1 MLKCAWRRIAKQR
14 MRSFTFF
21 LLALLSIPLAS
32 LAKVEGPVIPL
43 PEYSV
48 GDAFLFDN
56 GTTEIVVDTNN
67 GQVTWQIGDQLTVT
81 AYRNFILPRLQW
93 ESRNG
98 TNRLWSGSS
107 TFSAKPDILWPLV
120 PGTSVSFNST
130 DIERDEITGHEQNYK
145 QSWQCRVGDLEAVT
159 VPAGTFEAYK
169 ISCSRYQGT
178 AWQQGYNWYYSP
190 QVGHYVKRIFTWF
203 NTNPVE
209 RSLVAYGPAPV
220 GLTGSAARMLRD
232 LVQTA
237 LEKNRTDQPRFAE
250 FSPDDLRM
258 AVIPKR
264 TFRMPNGTYCR
275 EYEQKLTARSR
286 TSTQTGV
293 ACRDSAGIWRSN

>member
-1 MLKCAWRRIAKQR
+1 MLNRVWCRLFSKRGWG
-14 MRSFTFF
+14 
-21 LLALLSIPLAS
+21 LAFYVFAGLSISLVPLAK
-32 LAKVEGPVIPL
+32 AEGPPVQL
-43 PEYSV
+43 PDYST

-56 GTTEIVVDTNN
+56 GMTEVVVGTNN
-67 GQVTWQIGDQLTVT
+67 DQIMWQIGDQLSVT

-120 PGTSVSFNST
+120 SGSNTSFNST
-130 DIERDEITGHEQNYK
+130 DIERDEITGREQTYK

-159 VPAGTFEAYK
+159 VPAGTFETYK

-178 AWQQGYNWYYSP
+178 EWRQGYNWYYSP
-190 QVGHYVKRIFTWF
+190 QVGHYVKRVFTWF
-203 NTNPVE
+203 NTSPVE
-209 RSLVAYGPAPV
+209 ISLVAYGPAPT
-220 GLTGSAARMLRD
+220 GLSGNAAKTLRD
-232 LVQTA
+232 LVQTT
-237 LEKNRTDQPRFAE
+237 LEKNRSGQSRFAE
-250 FSPDDLRM
+250 FLPENLRIT
-258 AVIPKR
+258 VTPKR
-264 TFRMPNGTYCR
+264 TFRMANGTFCR

-293 ACRDSAGIWRSN
+293 ACRDNAGLWRSN

>member
-1 MLKCAWRRIAKQR
+1 MLNRAWHRIFEKR
-14 MRSFTFF
+14 VRGFTFF
-21 LLALLSIPLAS
+21 VLAVLSISSAPLAK
-32 LAKVEGPVIPL
+32 AENPVIPL
-43 PEYSV
+43 PDYSI
-48 GDAFLFDN
+48 GDAFLFDK
-56 GTTEIVVDTNN
+56 GTAEIVVGTNN
-67 GQVTWQIGDQLTVT
+67 GQITWQIGDQLSVT

-98 TNRLWSGSS
+98 ANRLWSGSS
-107 TFSAKPDILWPLV
+107 AFSAKPDILWPLV

-130 DIERDEITGHEQNYK
+130 DIERDEITGHEQSYK

-159 VPAGTFEAYK
+159 VPAGTFETYK

-203 NTNPVE
+203 NASPVE
-209 RSLVAYGPAPV
+209 RSLVAYGPAPASLS
-220 GLTGSAARMLRD
+220 GGAAKTLRD

-237 LEKNRTDQPRFAE
+237 LEKNRSDQPRFAE
-250 FSPDDLRM
+250 FSAENLRIT
-258 AVIPKR
+258 VVPKR

-293 ACRDSAGIWRSN
+293 ACRDNAGIWRSN

>member
-1 MLKCAWRRIAKQR
+1 MLNCAWHCIFEKRVRG
-14 MRSFTFF
+14 FTFF
-21 LLALLSIPLAS
+21 VLAIVSIPLAC
-32 LAKVEGPVIPL
+32 LAKAEGPAIPL

-56 GTTEIVVDTNN
+56 GTTEIVIGTNN
-67 GQVTWQIGDQLTVT
+67 DQITWQIGDQLVVT

-107 TFSAKPDILWPLV
+107 VFSAKPDILWPLI
-120 PGTSVSFNST
+120 PGTNVSFNSA
-130 DIERDEITGHEQNYK
+130 DIERDEVTGHEKNYK

-159 VPAGTFEAYK
+159 VPAGTFETYK

-203 NTNPVE
+203 NANPVE

-220 GLTGSAARMLRD
+220 SLTGNAAKTLRD

-237 LEKNRTDQPRFAE
+237 LEKNRSDQPRIAE
-250 FSPDDLRM
+250 FSPEDLRM

-264 TFRMPNGTYCR
+264 TFRMSNGTYCR